1 MNELQD
7 ALDSLAQFR
16 RNDDGTPEAAR
27 LLIHA
32 AQAVEEAARNAV
44 IERKEK
50 RIMAT
55 FGKMFKQPL
64 TA

>member
-16 RNDDGTPEAAR
+16 RNDDGSPEAAR

-32 AQAVEEAARNAV
+32 AQAVEEAARNEV

-55 FGKMFKQPL
+55 FRNMLNQPI